1 LILLTNLSWKIIHD
15 VILETIEEMLDEQQT
30 LNVLSLR
37 ARLRELAES
46 ETDEVMVLCYW
57 QASKVLTRLPP
68 TVTAA
73 QLMSAARHAFRTPL
87 NHDLL

>member
-1 LILLTNLSWKIIHD
+1 MLTNLSWKIIHD
-15 VILETIEEMLDEQQT
+15 VINKTIEEMLDEQQT

-46 ETDEVMVLCYW
+46 ETDELMVLCYW
-57 QASKVLTRLPP
+57 QASKVLMRLPP
-68 TVTAA
+68 TVTAD
-73 QLMSAARHAFRTPL
+73 QLMTAARHAFRTPL

>member
-15 VILETIEEMLDEQQT
+15 VINKTIEEMLDEQQT
-30 LNVLSLR
+30 VNVLSLR
-37 ARLRELAES
+37 SRLRELAES

-57 QASKVLTRLPP
+57 QASKVLMRLPP
-68 TVTAA
+68 TVTAD
-73 QLMSAARHAFRTPL
+73 QLMTAARHAFRTPL

>member
-1 LILLTNLSWKIIHD
+1 MLTNLSWKIIHD
-15 VILETIEEMLDEQQT
+15 VINKTIEEMLDEQQT
-30 LNVLSLR
+30 VDVLSLR
-37 ARLRELAES
+37 ARLRELAET

-73 QLMSAARHAFRTPL
+73 QLMTAARHAFRTPM

>member
-1 LILLTNLSWKIIHD
+1 MLTNLSWKIIHD
-15 VILETIEEMLDEQQT
+15 VINKTIEEMLDEQQT

-37 ARLRELAES
+37 SRLRELAES

-57 QASKVLTRLPP
+57 QASKVLMRLPP
-68 TVTAA
+68 TVTAD
-73 QLMSAARHAFRTPL
+73 QLMTAARHAFRTPL

>member
-1 LILLTNLSWKIIHD
+1 MHTDLSWKTLHQIINQ
-15 VILETIEEMLDEQQT
+15 TIADMLDEHQT

-46 ETDEVMVLCYW
+46 EDDEIMVLCYW
-57 QASKVLTRLPP
+57 QASKILMRLPT
-68 TVTAA
+68 TVTAS
-73 QLMSAARHAFRTPL
+73 QLMNAARHAFRTPL

>member
-1 LILLTNLSWKIIHD
+1 MLTNLSWKIIHD
-15 VILETIEEMLDEQQT
+15 VILKTIEEMLDEQQT
-30 LNVLSLR
+30 LDVLSLR
-37 ARLRELAES
+37 ARLRELAET

-73 QLMSAARHAFRTPL
+73 QLMTAARHAFRTPL

>member
-1 LILLTNLSWKIIHD
+1 MLTNLSWKIIHD
-15 VILETIEEMLDEQQT
+15 VINKTIEEMLDEQQT

-46 ETDEVMVLCYW
+46 ETDEIMVLCYW
-57 QASKVLTRLPP
+57 QASKVLMRLPP
-68 TVTAA
+68 TVTAD
-73 QLMSAARHAFRTPL
+73 QLMTAARHAFRTPL

>member
-1 LILLTNLSWKIIHD
+1 MLTNLSWKIIHA
-15 VILETIEEMLDEQQT
+15 VINKTIEEMLDEQQT

-37 ARLRELAES
+37 ARLRELAET
-46 ETDEVMVLCYW
+46 ETDEVMLLCYW

-68 TVTAA
+68 TVTAN
-73 QLMSAARHAFRTPL
+73 QLMTAARHAFRTPL